1 MKLILRNLTFF
12 FLLAFSSSLVAQ
24 TTIFSENV
32 GTPVG
37 TTLISL
43 PYTGWQNY
51 GVLTYA
57 GTADVRTSTAS
68 TGYTG
73 VSGSGNVFLT
83 NIVGKDVIIGGINSS
98 GYSSLTLTF
107 GIYKSTTT
115 STGADL
121 VIEYST
127 NGGTSYTTLTT
138 PTLPSGVGTAAWTL
152 QSIST
157 GIPASTTLSIRFRQ
171 NGTVTQYR
179 LDDIKLTGSV
189 PPSLTTSGTL
199 SAFSTNEGVAS
210 ASQSFS
216 VTGSNLT
223 ANVSVTAPSGF
234 AVSTSASGPW
244 TSSVSLTPSSGA
256 VSQTIYVIVPSSTTQ
271 GSYSGDITVSSTGAT
286 DQLVP
291 VTATVG
297 AATLTAQSISF
308 TLASPVT
315 YGASPI
321 TLNGTATSALTVSYT
336 SSNTAVATVSGNT
349 LTIVGAGSTTITASQ
364 AGDASYQ
371 AAADV
376 TQTLVVDPAALTIT
390 GAAVTDHVY
399 DNTTNAVITGT
410 LSGVIGADVVTF
422 SGTGTFAQTT
432 VGTGIAVTSTST
444 LGGANAGN
452 YTLTQP
458 TGLTGNI
465 TPASQTV
472 FFSFP
477 SSVFLGDGPF
487 TLTATVSPAGGTIT
501 FSNSNGVVADLV
513 GATLTLLTE
522 GTTTLTASVPAD
534 ANHTAGST
542 SVTVLVRSPIAKWKF
557 DTLSGSLGTSATY
570 TGTAATLGVSA
581 NVSSSSSSGVHA
593 SATTAWNGVGGNG
606 SAGSLSS
613 SAWAIG
619 DYYAFSV
626 PTYGFHNIHVSCDQT
641 GSNTGP
647 KDFKL
652 EYSID
657 GTNFTTVGTYSI
669 TNDSWSPTVYKS
681 ISSREFDLSSYT
693 NVNGAG
699 MVYFRVTNTST
710 LAINGTTTASGG
722 TSRIDN
728 FTVFG
733 DACPAEIC
741 ANGIDDNC
749 NGQIDEGCP
758 AVTAVN
764 GLVDWC
770 PSFTGNVNFT
780 TANLSTPYDVSVYLT
795 AAGNTS
801 YTLAD
806 LIGSTT
812 GVTSTTGS
820 VAVSLPSGVTAAT
833 DYVVTVVANDG
844 SVTVSNVT
852 MNVPISAICL
862 VSGCTDNTACNYNAL
877 ANNNDGS
884 CTYPTTWYLDAD
896 LDSYAVSSTSAC
908 VSPGVAYVASVTGS
922 GDCDDTNSAI
932 HPGATEVACN
942 NIDDNC
948 NSSIDEGSV
957 YGCNNSNATNYNAA
971 ATCDDGSCTYSAFG
985 NGNVVA
991 LRVGDGSATLGSG
1004 GTVAY
1009 LEEFSTTGFVNSFA
1023 LPTTGST
1030 RSVVAGSSTSEGFM
1044 SLTPDFSKLVIP
1056 GYDAAVGTI
1065 TVATTGSNPR
1075 VVSTLGNSYG
1085 SFARVASNSSFFA
1098 GSNFRSATGDG
1109 SNYWGAGNAAVAANG
1124 GVNYFGTASTASGIY
1139 SAISNTRV
1147 VSAQHGNLFFSTA
1160 SGSSRGIYQV
1170 GSGLPTSSA
1179 TATALINTGATGD
1192 AFGFAF
1198 NSDMTVCY
1206 VADNTAGIQKWT
1218 NSGSGWTLAYTIG
1231 VGASTGARGITVD
1244 FHYGPSPRIYAVTAS
1259 STSTQVIYFDDNGTT
1274 SPSILTLSTLLSTTN
1289 SAYRSVAFAPCT
1301 ATAWY
1306 ADADG
1311 DGYGNPSALL
1321 NYCVQPYG
1329 YVSNSGDCD
1338 DAFADTYPSA
1348 TELCDGRDNDCDGT
1362 ADDGLTFSNYYA
1374 DADADGYGTGT
1385 ASNLCSNPGAGYATN
1400 NTDCDDGNTAV
1411 HPGAIESCANTI
1423 DDNCNGTINEGC
1435 NGANTPGENPTNATY
1450 SPISFWPTCSSTLHT
1465 LAGFN
1470 PSNFGQSTCL
1480 TGEDKWHYFTA
1491 TSEAVSIQVSSTA
1504 NDIVI
1509 ELQTVS
1515 GTLLAAENAVAGL
1528 GGEIMNYSGLTS
1540 GTIYRIGVRNYDS
1553 SLGIGTYTLCVKSLK
1568 RGGCDTGT
1576 NPSFSSTLNL
1586 CKLFKATWAGTGA
1599 SYRYEFTGTSG
1610 IATGNTYTRTQ
1621 NSDYLA
1627 MVNVAPTMPLG
1638 CAYNVLVTN
1647 IYTVVDGAGNS
1658 EVIEVPALASC
1669 TITMENEPATNLRAA
1684 DRCTAGPRFRGAIV
1698 ASLPWVCGVTNWK
1711 WEFTEVNV
1719 SLNPVGIPIYKYRGA
1734 ASNYLNLSTVTALQ
1748 YGKTYAV
1755 RTAPIFSYGEGA
1767 WGPTQYL
1774 CIIGTAG
1781 MVLDGNAAQ
1790 EGIVVDPR
1798 SEIANE
1804 AAMAIYPNPSTGEV
1818 TLNVSGI
1825 TASQVQVRMVDAM
1838 GRQLMNKQ
1846 VAMDGFYSAELNL
1859 NDLANGLYL
1868 VEIVYNGEALTQR
1881 LMIQK

>member
-32 GTPVG
+32 GTPSG

-51 GVLTYA
+51 GVLTYS
-57 GTADVRTSTAS
+57 GTGDVRITGAS

-73 VSGSGNVFLT
+73 ASGSGNVFLT
-83 NIVGKDVIIGGINSS
+83 NTVGKDVIIGGINSS
-98 GYSSLTLTF
+98 GYSSIVLSF
-107 GIYKSTTT
+107 GITKSVSA
-115 STGADL
+115 STGSDL

-127 NGGTSYTTLTT
+127 NGGTSYTALTT
-138 PTLPSGVGTAAWTL
+138 PTLPAGTAWTY
-152 QSIST
+152 QSISS
-157 GIPASTTLSIRFRQ
+157 GIPASSTLSIRFRQ
-171 NGTVTQYR
+171 NGTTSQYR
-179 LDDIKLTGSV
+179 LDDIKLTGV
-189 PPSLTTSGTL
+189 IPPSLSTTGTL
-199 SAFSTNEGVAS
+199 SSFSTNEGVAS
-210 ASQSFS
+210 SSQSFS

-223 ANVSVTAPSGF
+223 ANVVVTVPTGF
-234 AVSTSASGPW
+234 AVSTSASGPF
-244 TSSVSLTPSSGA
+244 TSSLSITPSSGA
-256 VSQTIYVIVPSSTTQ
+256 VSQTIYVIVPATASQ
-271 GSYSGDITVSSTGAT
+271 AGSPYSGNITVASTGAT
-286 DQLVP
+286 TQNVP
-291 VTATVG
+291 VSATVG
-297 AATLTAQSISF
+297 AATLASQSISF

-315 YGASPI
+315 YGASLI
-321 TLNGTATSALTVSYT
+321 TLNGTATSSLPVSYT
-336 SSNTAVATVSGNT
+336 SSNTAVATISGNT

-364 AGDASYQ
+364 AGDFFYM

-376 TQTLVVDPAALTIT
+376 SYTLVVDPATLTLT
-390 GAAVTDHVY
+390 GAAVTDKVY
-399 DNTTNAVITGT
+399 DGTTAATITGT
-410 LSGVIGADVVTF
+410 LSGVIFPDDVTF
-422 SGTGTFAQTT
+422 TGTGTFASAN
-432 VGTGIAVTSTST
+432 VANGIGVTAAIT

-487 TLTATVSPAGGTIT
+487 TLTATVSPTGGTIG
-501 FSNSNGVVADLV
+501 FNSSNSGV
-513 GATLTLLTE
+513 ATLSGSTLTIVAE
-522 GTTTLTASVPAD
+522 GTTILTASVPAD

-542 SVTVLVRSPIAKWKF
+542 SVTVLVRNPIAKWNF
-557 DTLSGSLGTSATY
+557 NGLSGSLGTTATY
-570 TGTAATLGVSA
+570 TGTGASTGVPANTLLSQSG
-581 NVSSSSSSGVHA
+581 GVHA
-593 SATTAWNGVGGNG
+593 SASTAWSGLGGNG

-613 SAWAIG
+613 SNWASG
-619 DYYAFSV
+619 DYYWFRAS
-626 PTYGFHNIHVSCDQT
+626 TSGFHNIHVTCDQT

-652 EYSID
+652 EYSLD
-657 GTNFTTVGTYSI
+657 GTNFTQVGSTYSL
-669 TNDSWSPTVYKS
+669 TNDSWSTTTYKA
-681 ISSREFDLSSYT
+681 ISSRDFDLSAIT
-693 NVNGAG
+693 AVNGAS
-699 MVYFRVTNTST
+699 MVYFRVTNASTS
-710 LAINGTTTASGG
+710 AINNTTTAAAG

-728 FTVFG
+728 FTIYG

-749 NGQIDEGCP
+749 DGQIDEGCP
-758 AVTAVN
+758 AVTSVT

-770 PSFTGNVNFT
+770 PSFAGNVNYT
-780 TANLSTPYDVSVYLT
+780 TANLASPYSIDVYLT
-795 AAGNTS
+795 SSGNTS
-801 YTLAD
+801 YTGAD
-806 LIGSTT
+806 LIGSVT
-812 GVTSTTGS
+812 GVTASTGS
-820 VAVSLPSGVTAAT
+820 VGVALPSSVTAAS

-844 SVTVSNVT
+844 AVTVSNVT
-852 MNVPISAICL
+852 MNVSISAICL

-896 LDSYAVSSTSAC
+896 LDSYSVSSTSAC
-908 VSPGVAYVASVTGS
+908 VSPGVAYVASVIGS
-922 GDCDDTNSAI
+922 GDCDDANSAI
-932 HPGATEVACN
+932 HPGAAEVACN
-942 NIDDNC
+942 GIDDNC
-948 NSSIDEGSV
+948 NASIDEGSV
-957 YGCNNSNATNYNAA
+957 FGCTNNNASNYNAT
-971 ATCDDGSCTYSAFG
+971 ATCNDGSCTFSSFG

-991 LRVGDGSATLGSG
+991 LRVGDGSAALGSG
-1004 GTVAY
+1004 ATAAY
-1009 LEEFSTTGFVNSFA
+1009 LEEFSTSGLINSFA
-1023 LPTTGST
+1023 LPTAGSN
-1030 RSVVAGSSTSEGFM
+1030 RSVLAGSSTSEGFM

-1056 GYDAAVGTI
+1056 GYDAAVGTV

-1085 SFARVASNSSFFA
+1085 SFARVASNSTYFA

-1109 SNYWGAGNAAVAANG
+1109 SNFWGAGNAAVSTNG
-1124 GVNYFGTASTASGIY
+1124 GINYFGTSSTASSVYNTIG
-1139 SAISNTRV
+1139 NTRV
-1147 VSAQHGNLFFSTA
+1147 VSAQHGNLFFSTT

-1170 GSGLPTSSA
+1170 GTGLPTSST

-1192 AFGFAF
+1192 AFAFAF

-1244 FHYGPSPRIYAVTAS
+1244 FHYGPTPRIYAVTAS
-1259 STSTQVIYFDDNGTT
+1259 STSTQLIYFDDNGTT
-1274 SPSILTLSTLLSTTN
+1274 SPSIFTLSTLLNTSN
-1289 SAYRSVAFAPCT
+1289 MAYRSVSFVPCT
-1301 ATAWY
+1301 ATTWY
-1306 ADADG
+1306 ADMDG
-1311 DGYGNPSALL
+1311 DGYGNPSAPLS
-1321 NYCVQPYG
+1321 YCYQPYG
-1329 YVSNSGDCD
+1329 YVSNNGDCD
-1338 DAFADTYPSA
+1338 DALAASHPTAS
-1348 TELCDGRDNDCDGT
+1348 EVCDGNDNDCDGT
-1362 ADDGLTFSNYYA
+1362 ADDGLTFVNYYA
-1374 DADADGYGTGT
+1374 DADADGYGTGS

-1400 NTDCDDGNTAV
+1400 NTDCDDGNAAV
-1411 HPGAIESCANTI
+1411 HPGAIESCSNTI

-1450 SPISFWPTCSSTLHT
+1450 SPISFWPSCSTTLHT

-1470 PSNFGQSTCL
+1470 PSNYAQSVCL

-1504 NDIVI
+1504 NDIVL

-1515 GTLLAAENAVAGL
+1515 GTWLATENAVAGL

-1599 SYRYEFTGTSG
+1599 SYRYVFTGTSG

-1638 CAYNVLVTN
+1638 CTYSVVVTN
-1647 IYTVVDGAGNS
+1647 IYTLVDGAGNT
-1658 EVIEVPALASC
+1658 EVMEVPALASC
-1669 TITMENEPATNLRAA
+1669 TITMENEPATALRAT
-1684 DRCTAGPRFRGAIV
+1684 DRCSAGPRFRGAIV
-1698 ASLPWVCGVTNWK
+1698 ASLPWVCGVSDWK

-1719 SLNPVGIPIYKYRGA
+1719 ALNPVGIPIYKYRGA

-1755 RTAPIFSYGEGA
+1755 RTAPIFNYGEGS
-1767 WGPTQYL
+1767 WGPIQYL

-1790 EGIVVDPR
+1790 EGVVVDPR
-1798 SEIANE
+1798 NEFVNE
-1804 AAMAIYPNPSTGEV
+1804 AAMAVYPNPSNGEV

-1825 TASQVQVRMVDAM
+1825 TSSQVQIRMIDAM

-1846 VAMDGFYSAELNL
+1846 VAVDGFYSTEMNV
-1859 NDLANGLYL
+1859 NELANGLYL
-1868 VEIVYNGEALTQR
+1868 IEIVYNGKTMTQR
-1881 LMIQK
+1881 LMVQK